1 ELARSPLGGAPECGI
16 ALSALERGVAYPA
29 GYLEGDTLQDR
40 RETKDGLLDTLR
52 VLAVQHAHVDLC
64 GDLWRDHVRSQS
76 TVDRAHVHRD
86 SPLAII
92 ECEQPLDLVGDLE
105 DRAGAFI
112 GVEARM
118 ARATLD
124 HDSEVPGSLTRGL
137 ELPRRSE

>member
-1 ELARSPLGGAPECGI
+1 MSMPSSRAARWAARQSA
-16 ALSALERGVAYPA
+16 ALRSSALERGVAYPA
-29 GYLEGDTLQDR
+29 GYLEGDTLHDR
-40 RETKDGLLDTLR
+40 RETKDGLLDTPR
-52 VLAVQHAHVDLC
+52 VLAVQHAHVDLY

-118 ARATLD
+118 ARRD
-124 HDSEVPGSLTRGL
+124 
-137 ELPRRSE
+137 PRP